1 MEIKEINDKE
11 KWDGYLV
18 GFDDYTF
25 LQSWNWRE
33 INGNERE
40 KVFRLG
46 VFEGEKI
53 LGVVQAFTISA
64 KRGKMLFVPHGPLF
78 YKNDFG
84 VYKEVVDYLKKIA
97 GDNNC
102 VSLRISPWLQ
112 RNEEN
117 EGLYKK
123 LGFRKAGVIM
133 HAEDTWL
140 VDLSGSEEEV
150 MARMRKTTR
159 NLIRRGIKDGVKIR
173 QSGEIKDMDYL
184 YDLQLEVVKRNNFV
198 PFSKKY
204 LQREISQFCQD
215 KSGILFLGESNG
227 EILAAALIVFMGK
240 FAFYYQSGSKESRVP
255 VNYVL
260 QWEVIREAKRRGCT
274 VYNMWGVAPEDEPNH
289 PWRGLTIF
297 KTGFGGEL
305 KKYMKTR
312 DLVIAP
318 KYWLA
323 YLIERIPKTWRTI
336 FQLKL

>member
-18 GFDDYTF
+18 SFYDYTF
-25 LQSWNWRE
+25 LQSWNWGE
-33 INGNERE
+33 INGFGRE
-40 KVFRLG
+40 KTYRLG
-46 VFEGEKI
+46 IFEGEKL
-53 LGVVQAFTISA
+53 LGMVQAFTISA
-64 KRGKMLFVPHGPLF
+64 RRGKMLFVPHGPLF
-78 YKNDFG
+78 FKNDFK
-84 VYKEVVDYLKKIA
+84 VYREVTDFLKKIA
-97 GDNNC
+97 GDNGC
-102 VSLRISPWLQ
+102 VCLRISPWLL

-159 NLIRRGIKDGVKIR
+159 NLIRRGVKDGVKIR
-173 QSGEIKDMDYL
+173 QSDEIKDVDFL

-198 PFSKKY
+198 PFTKKY
-204 LQREISQFCQD
+204 LQREWNQFYQD
-215 KSGILFLGESNG
+215 KSGILFLGEYGG
-227 EILAAALIVFMGK
+227 EISGAALIVFMGK
-240 FAFYYQSGSKESRVP
+240 FAFYYQSGSREKKVP

-260 QWEVIREAKRRGCT
+260 QWEVIREAKRRGCI
-274 VYNMWGVAPEDEPNH
+274 VYNMWGVAPEDWPNH

-305 KKYMKTR
+305 KKYLQTQ
-312 DLVIAP
+312 DLVISP
-318 KYWLA
+318 RYWLM
-323 YLIERIPKTWRTI
+323 YLVERIPKTWRNRFRI
-336 FQLKL
+336 